1 MDGLISIIVLLYDGT
16 DKMLVIVCFRRLL
29 RHQQLAMYY
38 NNNWVDG
45 FFDLLELALADED
58 EEAFF
63 DDMYEYAVHAG
74 KHLSRAP
81 YRQPQMTGLEWV
93 QRNLGDRKSCYSMFR
108 MSPDMF
114 HSLHSLLV
122 QSYGLKSS
130 TKSTLIEALGMFLWM
145 LGAPQSCR
153 QAED

>member
-1 MDGLISIIVLLYDGT
+1 MTST
-16 DKMLVIVCFRRLL
+16 TST
-29 RHQQLAMYY
+29 HY

-63 DDMYEYAVHAG
+63 NDMYEYAVHAG

-93 QRNLGDRKSCYSMFR
+93 QTTEEVGGYEV
-108 MSPDMF
+108 
-114 HSLHSLLV
+114 LLQNV
-122 QSYGLKSS
+122 
-130 TKSTLIEALGMFLWM
+130 
-145 LGAPQSCR
+145 
-153 QAED
+153 